1 MPFFYLCF
9 NINAAISISLIY
21 KIIDKSILKR
31 YNSICTYY
39 YRGEIMNFESN
50 KNFYAIWAKGNAL
63 YAKASHMLGVG
74 YPELVVLYALK
85 TGQNQT
91 QKDISTGFG
100 LLKSTVNTVIR
111 ELKQRGYVV
120 LTFSDKDKRER
131 LVSLTETGKKYCDE
145 LIEPVLDMEYNV
157 YKIFGEERLKLT
169 QELMELYNT
178 LFRNELERGL
188 KK

>member
-1 MPFFYLCF
+1 M
-9 NINAAISISLIY
+9 
-21 KIIDKSILKR
+21 
-31 YNSICTYY
+31 
-39 YRGEIMNFESN
+39 
-50 KNFYAIWAKGNAL
+50 L
-63 YAKASHMLGVG
+63 Y
-74 YPELVVLYALK
+74 
-85 TGQNQT
+85 GQ
-91 QKDISTGFG
+91 
-100 LLKSTVNTVIR
+100 
-111 ELKQRGYVV
+111 YVV